1 MPELSHGLSRRQ
13 FVVGAASTAALA
25 GLGLVGC
32 TSNSNAVNGDA
43 TGGKTVASFDGHQN
57 DLPNIVILATGGTIA
72 GKGESG
78 KATNYKPGEVDVQS
92 LVDSADLSQI
102 ANVQGEQV
110 CNINSDDISSDQWI
124 QIAQRINEL
133 SSDSNIDGF
142 VVTHGTDTMDETAY
156 FLDLT
161 VKTDKPVVLTGSMR
175 PSTAISADG
184 PMNLQNA
191 CVLAGSSEA
200 KGKGVMV
207 AFSDAF
213 YSARMVRKINSFRTD
228 AFSDGD
234 FGAMGYICEGKAI
247 FMEEPTK
254 AHTTQTEFDPS
265 NMQSSDLG
273 KVSIAYFNAD
283 ADAGILD
290 YFVDQ
295 GARAIVIVG
304 AGNGEYS
311 KSWIQKIDDIGD
323 KCVFVRTSR
332 IPDGTITHQDVYD
345 KDNVIT
351 GADLLPQKVAI
362 LMRLGLSKTDD
373 PSKLQD
379 MLKKY

>member
-1 MPELSHGLSRRQ
+1 M
-13 FVVGAASTAALA
+13 
-25 GLGLVGC
+25 
-32 TSNSNAVNGDA
+32 
-43 TGGKTVASFDGHQN
+43 ASFDGPQN

-102 ANVQGEQV
+102 ANVQGEQI

-133 SSDSNIDGF
+133 SQDDSIDGF
-142 VVTHGTDTMDETAY
+142 VITHGTDTMDETAY

-200 KGKGVMV
+200 VGKGVMV

-213 YSARMVRKINSFRTD
+213 YSARMVRKVNSFRTD

-247 FMEEPTK
+247 FMEQPTK
-254 AHTTQTEFDPS
+254 AHTTQTEFDPA
-265 NMQSSDLG
+265 NLQSSDLG

-290 YFVDQ
+290 YFANQ
-295 GARAIVIVG
+295 GAQAIIIVG

-311 KSWIQKIDDIGD
+311 KAWIDKIDEIGD

-332 IPDGTITHQDVYD
+332 VADGTITHQDVYD
-345 KDNVIT
+345 KSNVIT
-351 GADLLPQKVAI
+351 GADLLPQKAAI
-362 LMRLGLSKTDD
+362 LMRLGLTKTSD
-373 PSKLQD
+373 PQALQD
-379 MLKKY
+379 MLRKY